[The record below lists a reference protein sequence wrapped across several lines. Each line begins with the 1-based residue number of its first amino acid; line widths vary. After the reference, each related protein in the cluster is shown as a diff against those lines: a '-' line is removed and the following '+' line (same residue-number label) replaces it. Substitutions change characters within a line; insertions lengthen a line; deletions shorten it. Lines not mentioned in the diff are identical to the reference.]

1 MANAQQKMKKNM
13 NAWLTHCGYPGLTA
27 NLPNPTFYVN
37 FRTFSYHIKL
47 YTVARDSFRGYQNHP
62 QNQEK

>member
-1 MANAQQKMKKNM
+1 MANAQQKIEI
-13 NAWLTHCGYPGLTA
+13 ALGPHCVYPSLTA
-27 NLPNPTFYVN
+27 NLPNPTCYVN
-37 FRTFSYHIKL
+37 FRTFSYHIKP